1 MLVLSWSTVN
11 LISLYFT
18 IINLLATNTYEHE
31 NRTENPCV
39 GVSSSRVSIPLFHCA
54 QLAIDKFFALRITLI
69 GSLLKAVSKASLCPS
84 PYLIVCILPMIASF
98 LAQPKNIRI
107 GGYKF

>member
-31 NRTENPCV
+31 DRTENPCV
-39 GVSSSRVSIPLFHCA
+39 GVFSSRVSIPLFHCA

-84 PYLIVCILPMIASF
+84 PCLVVCKDRMITRF
-98 LAQPKNIRI
+98 LV
-107 GGYKF
+107 